1 MVERGSGI
9 AVWRQIGESLADDI
23 RNKLYLAGEQL
34 PSEPELAAKFAVNRH
49 TIRRAMGELE
59 QSGLIR
65 IEQGR
70 GTFVQ
75 EHAIDYAIG
84 KRTRFPRT
92 CAARACWATW
102 KRWAARRCAP
112 PTSPSTWA
120 CRATAAAARASG
132 GQGRKPAHQR
142 VRTLLRRKRFP
153 DFAERLTALKSVSK
167 VYAHYGIDD
176 YTRKWSRIT
185 AALPSPEVARLL
197 GQPKTRPILQVE
209 ALNVDQQG
217 APCSTASPGSWG
229 PGAAD
234 GQRRQLS
241 TAWRW
246 AGPEAGRRGGDR
258 TNRAN
263 PLIHLDIWL

>member
-1 MVERGSGI
+1 
-9 AVWRQIGESLADDI
+9 
-23 RNKLYLAGEQL
+23 
-34 PSEPELAAKFAVNRH
+34 
-49 TIRRAMGELE
+49 MGELE

-120 CRATAAAARASG
+120 CRATRRCACIWRARPKTGPSARPNTTST
-132 GQGRKPAHQR
+132 KA
-142 VRTLLRRKRFP
+142 LS

-185 AALPSPEVARLL
+185 AALPSPGAAAGPAEDAPYPAGRGAERGPAR
-197 GQPKTRPILQVE
+197 R
-209 ALNVDQQG
+209 A
-217 APCSTASPGSWG
+217 CSTASPGSWG

>member
-84 KRTRFPRT
+84 KRTRFSENLRSQGVLGHLETLGSQTLRAADIAKHLGLPRNARC
-92 CAARACWATW
+92 CACIWRARPKTGPSARPNTTSTKALSRFRRTPDRAEIGVQGLCAL
-102 KRWAARRCAP
+102 RHRRLHAQMVAHHGGAALARSGAAAGPAEDAPYPAGRGAERGPARRALQYSI
-112 PTSPSTWA
+112 TRFVGTW
-120 CRATAAAARASG
+120 
-132 GQGRKPAHQR
+132 
-142 VRTLLRRKRFP
+142 
-153 DFAERLTALKSVSK
+153 
-167 VYAHYGIDD
+167 
-176 YTRKWSRIT
+176 
-185 AALPSPEVARLL
+185 
-197 GQPKTRPILQVE
+197 
-209 ALNVDQQG
+209 
-217 APCSTASPGSWG
+217 CS
-229 PGAAD
+229 
-234 GQRRQLS
+234 
-241 TAWRW
+241 
-246 AGPEAGRRGGDR
+246 
-258 TNRAN
+258 
-263 PLIHLDIWL
+263 

>member
-59 QSGLIR
+59 QSGLVR
-65 IEQGR
+65 IEQAAAPSCR
-70 GTFVQ
+70 NMPSTTPS
-75 EHAIDYAIG
+75 ASA
-84 KRTRFPRT
+84 RAFPRT
-92 CAARACWATW
+92 CAARACWGTW
-102 KRWAARRCAP
+102 KRWQPDAARRRHRQAP
-112 PTSPSTWA
+112 GPA
-120 CRATAAAARASG
+120 AQRAAAARASG

-185 AALPSPEVARLL
+185 AALPSPE
-197 GQPKTRPILQVE
+197 
-209 ALNVDQQG
+209 
-217 APCSTASPGSWG
+217 
-229 PGAAD
+229 AA
-234 GQRRQLS
+234 
-241 TAWRW
+241 
-246 AGPEAGRRGGDR
+246 AGPAEDAPHPAGRGAERGPARRAPAVQHHPVRGDLVQLMVSDD
-258 TNRAN
+258 N
-263 PLIHLDIWL
+263 